1 MLMRHLLISVAHSAV
16 LATALKQL
24 CFISAGL
31 QNGNVNSAV
40 PDVLQCDTVVGQTDD
55 VTAQCQMSTEVGETA
70 AGRGGQ
76 GLRMPTCPGRV

>member
-1 MLMRHLLISVAHSAV
+1 M
-16 LATALKQL
+16 
-24 CFISAGL
+24 
-31 QNGNVNSAV
+31 NSAV